1 MAYICEDELL
11 NIYNSLEPKFESL
24 GIETEVALIRDY
36 LLKVTLSEAGN
47 TLGKLIIDYSPKK
60 GSHKFRRDSD
70 LSEAEFERILS
81 ILGEQLPEKKTDGG
95 HKPNKTGMVPGQGTP
110 MEEVSERYR
119 AYVDGSFIDGMVG
132 YGAVVLDNDTI
143 AAEISGCVD
152 DPEAIGSRQV
162 GGELQAVVEVLEWC
176 KKNSI
181 SEIAIFY
188 DFQNIEK
195 WATGKYRAVFG
206 NT

>member
-70 LSEAEFERILS
+70 LSEAEFEQILKQVWFRDKGRQWKRY
-81 ILGEQLPEKKTDGG
+81 LKD
-95 HKPNKTGMVPGQGTP
+95 TGP
-110 MEEVSERYR
+110 M
-119 AYVDGSFIDGMVG
+119 
-132 YGAVVLDNDTI
+132 
-143 AAEISGCVD
+143 
-152 DPEAIGSRQV
+152 
-162 GGELQAVVEVLEWC
+162 
-176 KKNSI
+176 
-181 SEIAIFY
+181 
-188 DFQNIEK
+188 
-195 WATGKYRAVFG
+195 
-206 NT
+206 